1 MKKILLAVAILIFIG
16 IGVFYVYKKPPQK
29 NPDATKPV
37 VAKPVDKVIAS
48 ATFNCAEKKT
58 IQAKFF
64 KDKAEIT
71 LDDGKSMILPQ
82 TISGSGARYAN
93 ADDSFVFWNKGDTA
107 FIEEKGEI
115 TIKDCLVASNN

>member
-1 MKKILLAVAILIFIG
+1 MKKILITVVVLIFIG
-16 IGVFYVYKKPPQK
+16 IGIFYTYKKPPQK
-29 NPDATKPV
+29 NSDVIKPV
-37 VAKPVDKVIAS
+37 VTKPVDKIIAS

-58 IQAKFF
+58 IKANFF

-93 ADDSFVFWNKGDTA
+93 TDESFVFWNKGDTA

-115 TIKDCLVASNN
+115 TIKDCLVTSNN